1 MFQMK
6 SLKAGAFTF
15 LLQFSMKNGMVTC
28 HSVFPSEGARVRPE
42 GRTDEASKVHMWTA
56 PDLQGLAL
64 AACSDRLRSYVR
76 PVFGSCDHRPRWA
89 SRTVK
94 SKHES
99 GIFCR

>member
-1 MFQMK
+1 MLFE
-6 SLKAGAFTF
+6 LKATPAEYKAGLDRAIA
-15 LLQFSMKNGMVTC
+15 
-28 HSVFPSEGARVRPE
+28 EGWLE
-42 GRTDEASKVHMWTA
+42 LHMWTA

-76 PVFGSCDHRPRWA
+76 PVFGSFDHRPRWA
-89 SRTVK
+89 SRTVR